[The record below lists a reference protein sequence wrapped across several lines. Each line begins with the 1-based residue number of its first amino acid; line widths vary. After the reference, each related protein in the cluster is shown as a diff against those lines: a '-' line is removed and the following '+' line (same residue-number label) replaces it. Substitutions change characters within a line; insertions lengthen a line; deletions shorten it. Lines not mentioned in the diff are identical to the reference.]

1 MEKATYWKLKAI
13 ELEGQVLE
21 QRVQASVAA
30 WRAKRALVYAEA
42 GLAPEGTYTLDDA
55 TEQAV
60 PMSDTPTGAA

>member
-42 GLAPEGTYTLDDA
+42 GLAPEGTYTLDDT